1 MGEFM
6 SQHGGEF
13 FSALMGAFFGALM
26 AYLFAHR
33 LERARTLQDQHAA
46 GLDSQRVFL
55 FQRNILENIVDFL
68 NKHKEKEHR
77 ETEMPSL
84 FQPFSTESIDFK
96 SLIFLLPSENANIVQ
111 EIYLAEQAY
120 KNAVDIVKFRN
131 RLKDNLLLS
140 PTKKI
145 KTIDE
150 EKRTTVIEEDKIKL
164 LILKDVTDSMFSTV
178 DNALSKNT
186 QVFEKYRTVLET
198 TFPKLTF
205 PKYSTDEKK
214 SSDD

>member
-1 MGEFM
+1 
-6 SQHGGEF
+6 
-13 FSALMGAFFGALM
+13 
-26 AYLFAHR
+26 
-33 LERARTLQDQHAA
+33 
-46 GLDSQRVFL
+46 
-55 FQRNILENIVDFL
+55 
-68 NKHKEKEHR
+68 
-77 ETEMPSL
+77 MPSVL
-84 FQPFSTESIDFK
+84 LPFSTESIYFK

-164 LILKDVTDSMFSTV
+164 LNLKDVTDSMFSTV
-178 DNALSKNT
+178 DDALSKNI
-186 QVFEKYRTVLET
+186 QVFEKYRTVLKT
-198 TFPKLTF
+198 MFPKLTF
-205 PKYSTDEKK
+205 LKYSIDEKK